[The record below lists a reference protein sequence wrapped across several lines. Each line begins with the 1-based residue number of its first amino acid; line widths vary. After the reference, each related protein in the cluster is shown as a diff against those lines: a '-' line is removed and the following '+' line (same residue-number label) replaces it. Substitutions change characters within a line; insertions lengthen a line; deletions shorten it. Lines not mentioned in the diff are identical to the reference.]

1 MYSFEKL
8 KAALKRREEERYEAL
23 KKEVKTLRQRIEEAL
38 EMFFESTAS
47 QAQTR
52 YSGLEMH

>member
-1 MYSFEKL
+1 M
-8 KAALKRREEERYEAL
+8 RD
-23 KKEVKTLRQRIEEAL
+23 RIEKAL
-38 EMFFESTAS
+38 EMFFESCAS

>member
-47 QAQTR
+47 QSQTH

>member
-23 KKEVKTLRQRIEEAL
+23 RKEVKTLRQRIEEAL

-47 QAQTR
+47 QSQTR